1 MSALEQPFE
10 NEGGELPPHV
20 KLLKRVVYIMGVI
33 LLLLFVALI
42 AGIVWKAKH
51 RQPEAAP
58 GPQVL
63 DLGLPAGVS
72 VKQMMLDGD
81 RLALDI
87 GSEVL
92 VVDTRRNV
100 VLQRILLAPK

>member
-1 MSALEQPFE
+1 M
-10 NEGGELPPHV
+10 
-20 KLLKRVVYIMGVI
+20 KLLKRIVYIMGVI

-42 AGIVWKAKH
+42 AGIIWKARH

-63 DLGLPAGVS
+63 DLGLPAGVA
-72 VKQMMLDGD
+72 VKQMTLDGD

-100 VLQRILLAPK
+100 VIQRILLAPK